1 MDFEICSTNVGSFGE
16 ANSVVLKN
24 VFELLNKI
32 KDDFGGYPA
41 VFSAQEAGKRKV
53 ALPPVYPDGP
63 FATDE
68 DSRIENENG
77 DNIAR
82 GVATYVLDPTKTR
95 EVENKNKSFEVVTT
109 IHKVTE
115 IQRCTNANRNR
126 GTKDTE
132 IGCIS
137 CYRNQTAVTAENL
150 QAYIE
155 EIINTLNG
163 VHHVRKIIVYGDFN
177 TETFYIKN
185 LREITHDDM
194 KHKMNATT
202 RATAIDKVFTNID
215 NCRIAA
221 VYTSCENKVQNA
233 ENNIGHKAFVIQV
246 GDIKKPVERDVFINK
261 KYEHLCGQL
270 DGVSPFQWQDLVI
283 GGEQVMLEVSDI
295 IKNMIVQTVN
305 SCYITTKSKAKTNNK
320 KAKAIIKK
328 CEGRKPSDYPIKEM
342 YAAAAE
348 FKTGIDK
355 NETVEPPPE
364 KLKEKLQQKLH
375 DLNQGDREKIKTT
388 IQEIWGERYGHEKV
402 ILTFP
407 DKIQAKKI
415 VLSTSNSGALDFHGL
430 SLKRTKTFLKHSKL
444 GWDMYYH
451 LTKAMA
457 IVGYVPSDWRIDVI
471 TFLYKRKGLRSD
483 PGNWRPIT
491 IAPSLGKS
499 NEKLMLYQLR
509 KIDDCNDENNAY
521 FPGKSCIT
529 AMLEVSEHMKVLRAR
544 REELQKIGK
553 KLVVIFE
560 AEDISSAFE
569 SIDHIA
575 IELFS
580 EATIDELNS
589 NIKLKE
595 QFMSYLNRQ
604 SFVTKRGTDIKLE
617 VEKRYEDRTS
627 PQGSI
632 LSPAFWRIFD
642 KIFSHMYKKSLDKFM
657 ASDCFIDSYKHIAY
671 AVVRG
676 RNWFSWSN
684 SEIFF
689 LFPCLTALRL
699 N

>member
-1 MDFEICSTNVGSFGE
+1 MECFEVLSTNVGSFGD
-16 ANSVVLKN
+16 ANSVVLRN
-24 VFELLNKI
+24 VYELLNKF
-32 KDDFGGYPA
+32 KDDFGGYPP
-41 VFSAQEAGKRKV
+41 VFSAQEAGKRNV
-53 ALPPVYPDGP
+53 SLAPVYPDGP

-68 DSRIENENG
+68 GCRIENENG
-77 DNIAR
+77 ENIAR
-82 GVATYVLDPTKTR
+82 GNATYALDPSKTR
-95 EVENKNKSFEVVTT
+95 VVENKNQSFEVVTT
-109 IHKVTE
+109 IHTVTE
-115 IQRCTNANRNR
+115 VKQCTNLNRNR
-126 GTKDTE
+126 GTQDTE
-132 IGCIS
+132 IACIS
-137 CYRNQTAVTAENL
+137 CYRNQTAVTADDL
-150 QAYIE
+150 QMYIE
-155 EIINTLNG
+155 GIIDMLNG
-163 VHHVRKIIVYGDFN
+163 QYHVRKVIVYGDFN
-177 TETFYIKN
+177 TETFFIKN
-185 LREITHDDM
+185 LKEITHEDM
-194 KHKMNATT
+194 KHKMNPTA
-202 RATAIDKVFTNID
+202 RATAIDKVFTNIS

-221 VYTSCENKVQNA
+221 VYTSCENKTQNA
-233 ENNIGHKAFVIQV
+233 ENTVGHKAFVIQV
-246 GDIKKPVERDVFINK
+246 GEMKKPTERTIFLAK
-261 KYEHLCGQL
+261 KHQTLCGQVK
-270 DGVSPFQWQDLVI
+270 GVSPYTWQDLVI
-283 GGEQVMLEVSDI
+283 AGEEVMEEVSDI
-295 IKNMIVQTVN
+295 ITDMIVQSVN
-305 SCYITTKSKAKTNNK
+305 SCYITTKTKAKNNNK
-320 KAKAIIKK
+320 KAKALIKK
-328 CEGRKPSDYPIKEM
+328 CEGRKPSDYPIKDM

-355 NETVEPPPE
+355 NETIEPPPE

-388 IQEIWGERYGHEKV
+388 IQEIWGERYGNDEKV
-402 ILTFP
+402 ILNFP

-430 SLKRTKTFLKHSKL
+430 SLKHTKTFLKHSTL
-444 GWDMYYH
+444 GWDMYYN

-457 IVGYVPSDWRIDVI
+457 MVGYVPSNWRIDCI

-509 KIDDCNDENNAY
+509 QIDDCNTENNAY

-529 AMLEVSEHMKVLRAR
+529 AMLDVSEHMKELRGR
-544 REELQKIGK
+544 REELRKIGK

-595 QFMSYLNRQ
+595 QFKSYLNRQ
-604 SFVTKRGTDIKLE
+604 SYVTKRGTNLRLK

-642 KIFSHMYKKSLDKFM
+642 KIFSHMYKKSMDKFLEN
-657 ASDCFIDSYKHIAY
+657 DCFIDSYKHVAY
-671 AVVRG
+671 AVVQG
-676 RNWFSWSN
+676 CN
-684 SEIFF
+684 SF
-689 LFPCLTALRL
+689 LWQP
-699 N
+699 